1 MRAQDPGPL
10 ILYPLIDP
18 VFSYEIIKEGVYLKA
33 PLSAYTSTSK
43 GKQYKIPDRYGVKT
57 TIGRYKKKKV
67 IYCSINYENNC
78 PIFCI
83 SYGENFE
90 YKISSTSS
98 SSAANKWEKAIN
110 PNSKTAWSGILVFG
124 LQLESVNKARE
135 AKNRE
140 LKSIEN
146 CSNHTILKRAK
157 KFGSQALELLKSKSL
172 DNYSKKDRVN
182 IKAIDYSVNNY
193 NFHIDFGKEDLVK
206 TKQNQL
212 ATVQALDK
220 AKISREGYRNIAA
233 VNPTISREYAV
244 FNERILL
251 TKQMEANIKI
261 TQVNL
266 EFLEVEIDSTEVEN
280 VDPKEITNMARIGA
294 Q

>member
-1 MRAQDPGPL
+1 MNLEIEKNSSYLLSPIIVYKEKRKNIIQRS
-10 ILYPLIDP
+10 
-18 VFSYEIIKEGVYLKA
+18 FSYEIIKEGVYLKA
-33 PLSAYTSTSK
+33 LLSAYTSTSK
-43 GKQYKIPDRYGVKT
+43 GKQYKIPDRYD
-57 TIGRYKKKKV
+57 
-67 IYCSINYENNC
+67 
-78 PIFCI
+78 
-83 SYGENFE
+83 
-90 YKISSTSS
+90 
-98 SSAANKWEKAIN
+98 AIN
-110 PNSKTAWSGILVFG
+110 PNSKTAWPGTLVFG

-140 LKSIEN
+140 LKSIEH
-146 CSNHTILKRAK
+146 CSNHTILRRAK
-157 KFGSQALELLKSKSL
+157 KFGSQALELLKSKLL
-172 DNYSKKDRVN
+172 DNYSKKDHVN
-182 IKAIDYSVNNY
+182 IKAIDYLVNNY
-193 NFHIDFGKEDLVK
+193 NFHIEFGKEDLVK

-233 VNPTISREYAV
+233 VNPTISCKYAI

-280 VDPKEITNMARIGA
+280 VDPKEITNMARI
-294 Q
+294 